1 MKVLQLSSD
10 DFSGGAQRAAYRLHC
25 ALLHEQVDSRMR
37 VLRHQTANDRV
48 IAGRPPR
55 SLKNKII
62 TRGKRIFED
71 YRVRQFKTDN
81 LIMHTFG
88 SESAGLVDELNRD
101 PAEVL
106 NLHWISQLLSI
117 KDIARLRKPIVW
129 TFHDM
134 WAFCGGEHVAP
145 DQSDSRFRAGYL
157 DNNRPAGE
165 SGPDLNREAWEA
177 KRLAW
182 ATKKISVV
190 TPSQWLAK
198 CVRESVLFRDAP
210 VHVIPNPLEMQELWR
225 PMPRAFAKAALGLDL
240 NKRFILAGSA
250 GGMPHL
256 KGEDLLR
263 DALAKVVAQRARHD
277 KAIELL
283 IFGQYQPATSFDWPC
298 PVHWLGPIRDDHVL
312 ATAYAAAD
320 VMVVPS
326 RQDNLPNT
334 AVEAQA
340 CGIPVAAFSIGGL
353 PDIVKH
359 QETGWLAPAFDTS
372 DLASGIIWILDNPN
386 RLDSLSQSARA
397 LALKK
402 YANSVVAEQ
411 YQQAYEAAVSG
422 SAS

>member
-1 MKVLQLSSD
+1 
-10 DFSGGAQRAAYRLHC
+10 
-25 ALLHEQVDSRMR
+25 MR

-62 TRGKRIFED
+62 TRGKRIYED
-71 YRVRQFKTDN
+71 YRVRKFKTDN

-88 SESAGLVDELNRD
+88 SDSAGLVDELNRD
-101 PAEVL
+101 PADVL

-117 KDIARLRKPIVW
+117 KDIGCLQKPIVW

-134 WAFCGGEHVAP
+134 WAFCGGEHVTA
-145 DQSDSRFRAGYL
+145 DQVDSRFRAGYFK
-157 DNNRPAGE
+157 NNRPTGE

-182 ATKKISVV
+182 ANKKISVV
-190 TPSQWLAK
+190 TPSQWMAK

-225 PMPRAFAKAALGLDL
+225 PMPRSFAKSALGLDL

-263 DALAKVVAQRARHD
+263 DALAKVVALRARHD

-283 IFGQYQPATSFDWPC
+283 IFGQYQPATSLDWPC

-359 QETGWLAPAFDTS
+359 QETGWLASAFDTS
-372 DLASGIIWILDNPN
+372 DLANGIVWILDNPK
-386 RLDSLSQSARA
+386 RLDSLSQSARV

-402 YANSVVAEQ
+402 YSNSVVAEQ
-411 YQQAYEAAVSG
+411 YQQAYEAAISG
-422 SAS
+422 SIT